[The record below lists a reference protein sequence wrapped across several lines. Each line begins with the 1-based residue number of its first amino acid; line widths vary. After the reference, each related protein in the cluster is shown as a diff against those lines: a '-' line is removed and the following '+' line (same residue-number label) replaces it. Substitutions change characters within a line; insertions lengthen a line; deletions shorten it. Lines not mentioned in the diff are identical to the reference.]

1 MFSFVQILLMILFK
15 FLFSKAFF
23 RQIILSFIILIIV
36 VFVILGWLKSYT
48 DHGLTIRV
56 PDIVGLTI
64 NEANTI
70 LENKKLVYKVQDSS
84 NYNPKFLSG
93 AVIEQEPKAGS
104 KVKKNRKIYL
114 ILNPA
119 NYKKTPFPNVVRK
132 TFRQAKLSI
141 EAVGLILGDIK
152 YVDDIGKDE
161 VIELR
166 FKNKKINPGD
176 LIRKKSKIDI
186 VLGNGN

>member
-1 MFSFVQILLMILFK
+1 MVLFK
-15 FLFSKAFF
+15 FLFSKVFF
-23 RQIILSFIILIIV
+23 KQIILSFLTIIIIV
-36 VFVILGWLKSYT
+36 LITLNWLKSYT
-48 DHGLTIRV
+48 DHGLTIEV
-56 PDIVGLTI
+56 PDVTGLSI
-64 NEANTI
+64 NEANII
-70 LENKKLVYKVQDSS
+70 LEKKKLVYKIQDSS
-84 NYNPKFLSG
+84 NYNPKFISG

-114 ILNPA
+114 ILNPK

-141 EAVGLILGDIK
+141 EAVGFRLGDIE
-152 YVDDIGKDE
+152 YVDDLGKDE
-161 VIELR
+161 VIEVR
-166 FKNKKINPGD
+166 FRNKIINPGD